1 MAVRRTPFHEF
12 HKEAGARLIDFG
24 GWEMPVQY
32 TGILEE
38 HAACRERVGLF
49 DVSHMGEVQ
58 ITGPNALAAVQ
69 HLVTNDASKLV
80 DGQAMY
86 TAMCNERGGIVDDL
100 IVYRFHAE
108 SFLICVNAANRD
120 KDYNWM
126 VAHNP
131 FGADIRNDSDFW
143 AQIAVQGRHAQAL
156 LQELTQGVDLS
167 TIKTYHFA
175 RGVTFAGVGD
185 CILARTGYTGEDGF
199 EVFLPAGAADLIWN
213 AVQETGKKYGLAN
226 IGLGAR
232 DTLRLEMKYALY
244 GNDITDD
251 TSPLEAGLA
260 WVTKLDKGDFV
271 GRDAIV
277 AQKAAGVQRRLV
289 GLVVQDRIARP
300 HSPVLH
306 EGQVVG
312 EVTSGTRGP
321 SIEQNVAIAYVPV
334 ALSAVG
340 TKLQI
345 DIRGKIAEAV
355 VAKTP
360 FYTRPY

>member
-1 MAVRRTPFHEF
+1 
-12 HKEAGARLIDFG
+12 
-24 GWEMPVQY
+24 
-32 TGILEE
+32 
-38 HAACRERVGLF
+38 
-49 DVSHMGEVQ
+49 
-58 ITGPNALAAVQ
+58 
-69 HLVTNDASKLV
+69 V

-100 IVYRFHAE
+100 IVYRFNAE
-108 SFLICVNAANRD
+108 SFLICVNAANRE
-120 KDYNWM
+120 KDYAWM
-126 VAHNP
+126 LAHNP
-131 FGADIRNDSDFW
+131 HGATIRNDSDFW

-156 LQELTQGVDLS
+156 LQELTPGTDLS
-167 TIKTYHFA
+167 AVKTYHFA
-175 RGVTFAGVGD
+175 PSATFAGVED
-185 CILARTGYTGEDGF
+185 CIVARTGYTGEDGF
-199 EVFLPAGAADLIWN
+199 EVFLPAGAADLVWN
-213 AVQETGKKYGLAN
+213 AVQSAGQKYGLVN
-226 IGLGAR
+226 VGLGAR

-277 AQKAAGVQRRLV
+277 AQKAAGVPRRLV
-289 GLVVQDRIARP
+289 GLEVSERIARP

-306 EGQVVG
+306 EGVVVG

-321 SIEQNVAIAYVPV
+321 SVEKNVALAYVPV
-334 ALSAVG
+334 ALATLG
-340 TKLQI
+340 TRLQV

-355 VAKTP
+355 VSKTP